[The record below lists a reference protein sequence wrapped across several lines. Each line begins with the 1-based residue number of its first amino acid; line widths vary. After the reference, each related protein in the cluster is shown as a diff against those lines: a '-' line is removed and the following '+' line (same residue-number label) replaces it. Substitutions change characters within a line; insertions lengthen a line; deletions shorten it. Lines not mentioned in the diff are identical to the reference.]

1 MSILNETLFI
11 IEKIIS
17 LSTYV
22 LHIYQEMLVNFIVNF
37 KIY

>member
-1 MSILNETLFI
+1 MNILNETLFI

-17 LSTYV
+17 LSTCV
-22 LHIYQEMLVNFIVNF
+22 LHIYQEMLVNFIVNV